1 MNIKE
6 IYLAGGCFWGTQ
18 HFLSLVNGVVSTE
31 VGYAN
36 SIVPAPSYKLV
47 CTGTTDAAE
56 TVAVKYDSDKVSL
69 QFILDLYY
77 KTIDPTSVNRQGGD
91 CGTQY
96 RTGIYYTDPA
106 DRAVIDESIS
116 NLAASYDEPVAIESM
131 PLKNFYP
138 AEDYHQD
145 YLVKNPS
152 GYCHIDPSLFALA
165 RTARDNH

>member
-1 MNIKE
+1 MNVKE

-56 TVAVKYDSDKVSL
+56 TVAVKYDADKVSL

-77 KTIDPTSVNRQGGD
+77 KTIDPTSVNRQGCD

-106 DRAVIDESIS
+106 DRAVIDESIR

-165 RTARDNH
+165 RSARENH